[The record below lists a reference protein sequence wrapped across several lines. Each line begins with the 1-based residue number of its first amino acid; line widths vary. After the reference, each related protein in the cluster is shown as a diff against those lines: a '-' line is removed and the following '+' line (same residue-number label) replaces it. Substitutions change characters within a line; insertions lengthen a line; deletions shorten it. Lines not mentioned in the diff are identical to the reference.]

1 MKWRRFLVLAA
12 IAVAMVVAVSAVV
25 LGRPAS
31 EEHQPLGA
39 SFVHAAGEGS
49 MGCATCHTSPIVS
62 ANCNSC
68 HPTPP
73 TRITAAQIYIPH
85 HDPKEAPAGITRQT
99 CHLTSGNDA
108 RFVTSPD
115 AGHNFCSSCHGP
127 KHSDD

>member
-68 HPTPP
+68 H
-73 TRITAAQIYIPH
+73 
-85 HDPKEAPAGITRQT
+85 
-99 CHLTSGNDA
+99 LTSGNDA

-115 AGHNFCSSCHGP
+115 AGHDFCSSCHGP